1 MIERSEVVKWLGGLT
16 EKQLA
21 EVFHEAS
28 PAPSSDSRL
37 VLAVARRIDDDTW
50 ETSVIG
56 VSADGVP
63 WADDAPLSQEGSCF
77 RCDSRVISW
86 AKGMIC
92 PVCGNKLNGS

>member
-1 MIERSEVVKWLGGLT
+1 MIDRSEVVKWLGGLT

-37 VLAVARRIDDDTW
+37 VLALARRVDDDTW
-50 ETSVIG
+50 ETSMVG
-56 VSADGVP
+56 MNADGATWP
-63 WADDAPLSQEGSCF
+63 DDAPLSQEGSCF

-86 AKGMIC
+86 AKEMTC
-92 PVCGNKLNGS
+92 PVCGNGLKGT